1 MRTWIGL
8 WVHCNGRMLSDC
20 GQCRPMYLLGYWDV
34 TNRLYLT
41 DKDLTIV
48 SYQLHMSVIEY
59 QTAVMKGDLET
70 ADKVCLV

>member
-1 MRTWIGL
+1 
-8 WVHCNGRMLSDC
+8 
-20 GQCRPMYLLGYWDV
+20 MYLLGYWGT

-41 DKDLTIV
+41 DKDLSIV

-70 ADKVCLV
+70 ADKVASRVGYFVPDKCR

>member
-1 MRTWIGL
+1 
-8 WVHCNGRMLSDC
+8 
-20 GQCRPMYLLGYWDV
+20 MYLLGYWDV